1 VPGVFYALPFAIWF
15 YLAIEELPLAAEE
28 SADPKRDIPRGTMW
42 GLSTLV
48 ITGFLILFLNAGI
61 SPGAGKI
68 GASAEPLLDG
78 LKTIFGGG
86 TSASLLGLI
95 AVAGLVASFHTI
107 IFAYGRN
114 IFSLSRAGYYPHPLS
129 VTHGTRQTPH
139 VALVLGAVLGWIA
152 AYIIYKNTDSKLGA
166 SLLYMAVFGAVI
178 SYFMQCVSFILLRRR
193 LPNIER
199 PYRSPV
205 GEWGAAV
212 AGLIALC
219 SLGAILYNADYR
231 PGVYGVLAV
240 YLVALAYF
248 AAAGRHR
255 LVLSPEEEFA
265 TTLGEHGHPET
276 EGYGRTSV
284 EGYEQ
289 PQPPEPPTAPTR
301 A

>member
-1 VPGVFYALPFAIWF
+1 
-15 YLAIEELPLAAEE
+15 
-28 SADPKRDIPRGTMW
+28 M
-42 GLSTLV
+42 
-48 ITGFLILFLNAGI
+48 
-61 SPGAGKI
+61 
-68 GASAEPLLDG
+68 
-78 LKTIFGGG
+78 
-86 TSASLLGLI
+86 
-95 AVAGLVASFHTI
+95 
-107 IFAYGRN
+107 
-114 IFSLSRAGYYPHPLS
+114 
-129 VTHGTRQTPH
+129 THGRRQTPH
-139 VALVLGAVLGWIA
+139 VALILGAVLGWIA

-178 SYFMQCVSFILLRRR
+178 SYFMQCLSFILLRRR

-205 GEWGAAV
+205 GEWGAAI

-255 LVLSPEEEFA
+255 LVLSPEEDFA
-265 TTLGEHGHPET
+265 ITRGEHGHPET
-276 EGYGRTSV
+276 EGYGHTSLDEV
-284 EGYEQ
+284 GQAAQ
-289 PQPPEPPTAPTR
+289 PTTTPEPPPTTPTA